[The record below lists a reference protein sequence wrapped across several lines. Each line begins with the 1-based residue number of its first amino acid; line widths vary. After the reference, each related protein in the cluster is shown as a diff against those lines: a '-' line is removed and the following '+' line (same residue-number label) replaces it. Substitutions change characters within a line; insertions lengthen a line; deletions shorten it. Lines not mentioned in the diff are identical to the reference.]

1 MVSEEHLENLVEV
14 ISELVEAEQVDQ
26 AIGLLSTR
34 HPADQADLLE
44 ELDGDVRDQLIPL
57 LDPEQTA
64 DIFEHLDE
72 EVRSEIAARM
82 PVATLVQVLDRVDD
96 DVETDIVQDL
106 PRDQAEVLLPLLE
119 DRETVARLLQY
130 PEDSAGG
137 LMSPDVLRL
146 QANWTMDETIA
157 FLRRQ
162 HPDSEQPYYLYV
174 VAADGRLQGI
184 VSLRQLIASP
194 SESRLEDIMSREVI
208 SVRAEADREEAAER
222 MRHYDLLALP
232 VVDSES
238 RLLGVIT
245 SDDVLDV
252 QVEEATE
259 DMFRMA
265 GLDESASIFRPIREA
280 APPRLGWLLVN
291 LITAS
296 IAALT
301 VSLFEGTIQKVASL
315 AIFMPM
321 VAGMG
326 GNAGIQTITLVVR
339 SLALGEISTR
349 DAMPVIRHE
358 GALALIKGLIIGLI
372 AGLLAAVWQDSAWL
386 GVVVGVAMLANIA
399 NATIVGVLV
408 PLTLKALRADP
419 ALGSGIFVTTFSD
432 AIGFLV
438 FLGLASLLV
447 SRLT

>member
-1 MVSEEHLENLVEV
+1 
-14 ISELVEAEQVDQ
+14 
-26 AIGLLSTR
+26 
-34 HPADQADLLE
+34 
-44 ELDGDVRDQLIPL
+44 
-57 LDPEQTA
+57 
-64 DIFEHLDE
+64 
-72 EVRSEIAARM
+72 M
-82 PVATLVQVLDRVDD
+82 PVATLVEVLDRVDD
-96 DVETDIVQDL
+96 DTETDIVQDL
-106 PRDQAEVLLPLLE
+106 PPEQAELVLPLLE
-119 DRETVARLLQY
+119 DRETVVHLLQY

-146 QANWTMDETIA
+146 QADWTIDETIQY
-157 FLRRQ
+157 LREQ

-174 VAADGRLQGI
+174 VDSDGRLRGI
-184 VSLRQLIASP
+184 LSLRQLIASP
-194 SESRLEDIMSREVI
+194 PNTRLAEIMTRDVI
-208 SVRAEADREEAAER
+208 SVAAHADREEAAER

-232 VVDSES
+232 VVDAEG

-280 APPRLGWLLVN
+280 APPRLAWLMVN
-291 LITAS
+291 LVTAS
-296 IAALT
+296 LAAIT
-301 VSLFEGTIQKVASL
+301 VSLFEGTIQKVAAL

-339 SLALGEISTR
+339 SLALGEITTR
-349 DAMPVIRHE
+349 DAMAVIRHE
-358 GALALIKGLIIGLI
+358 ATLALIKGIVIGLVAGTI
-372 AGLLAAVWQDSAWL
+372 AAIWQDSIWL
-386 GVVVGVAMLANIA
+386 GAIVGVAMLANIA

-408 PLTLKALRADP
+408 PLTLKMLRADP

-438 FLGLASLLV
+438 FLGLATLLL